1 MVKIQGVHTLKAHWW
16 TERGATLAWHTKL
29 SLLLSLCAKR
39 QECFNCCVFA
49 SSWVDTFRELSNY
62 WACLQPFTNT
72 CGSLL
77 VVKSLSGP
85 PTEEIA
91 FPLFADWSAKYLQNQ
106 IWAFGKISDAV
117 HWNAKLSRSIRQR
130 NPGWVYTPGQPFTM
144 CTLDISNKNVNNNY
158 IFFVKMHILLDL
170 VVNPHFICLHKFLF
184 L

>member
-1 MVKIQGVHTLKAHWW
+1 MVKIQGVHTLTAHWW

-117 HWNAKLSRSIRQR
+117 LKCKIEQKYKAAQSWLGLHPRATIYN
-130 NPGWVYTPGQPFTM
+130 VYSGHQQQ
-144 CTLDISNKNVNNNY
+144 KR
-158 IFFVKMHILLDL
+158 K
-170 VVNPHFICLHKFLF
+170 
-184 L
+184 